1 MKVRNNYSAD
11 WAFGIIGGLEK
22 TVRQA
27 FPQDLRRWPLIQN
40 FNFEAYEVG
49 NDHFVIVLRDKLSGI
64 PSGPGELNPF
74 PHNDHPALPVVDSN
88 VDQWLSYLTRRF
100 DLRNEDA
107 AMVLPIHDSGQG
119 NAAADFDL
127 FTQQELQ
134 LWDRQFQYALARH
147 VAALKIPTHAS
158 PPGPHSITYNVTG
171 ANARVNV
178 NSVDSSI
185 NVASDANAELFSQ
198 MLAAI
203 RESNAD
209 SEMRA
214 KLERATTSLQ
224 SNVGTANFGE
234 AYRSFMSVLAD
245 HMQVLGP
252 IVAPYLPAL
261 AKLVN

>member
-1 MKVRNNYSAD
+1 MKVRSNYTAD

-64 PSGPGELNPF
+64 PSGPGKLSPF
-74 PHNDHPALPVVDSN
+74 PDNDHPALPVTGSN
-88 VDQWLSYLTRRF
+88 VDQWLSYLTRKF
-100 DLRNEDA
+100 DLRSEDA
-107 AMVLPIHDSGQG
+107 AMVLPIHDSGHN

-127 FTQQELQ
+127 FTEQERQ

-147 VAALKIPTHAS
+147 VTALKIPTHAS
-158 PPGPHSITYNVTG
+158 PPAPHSITYNVTG
-171 ANARVNV
+171 TNARVNV
-178 NSVDSSI
+178 NSVDSSV
-185 NVASDANAELFSQ
+185 NVASDASPELFRQ

-209 SEMRA
+209 NEARV
-214 KLERATTSLQ
+214 KLERATQSLQ
-224 SNVGTANFGE
+224 SNIGTDGFGE
-234 AYRSFMSVLAD
+234 AYRLFISVLAD

-252 IVAPYLPAL
+252 VVAPYLPAL
-261 AKLVN
+261 AKLVT